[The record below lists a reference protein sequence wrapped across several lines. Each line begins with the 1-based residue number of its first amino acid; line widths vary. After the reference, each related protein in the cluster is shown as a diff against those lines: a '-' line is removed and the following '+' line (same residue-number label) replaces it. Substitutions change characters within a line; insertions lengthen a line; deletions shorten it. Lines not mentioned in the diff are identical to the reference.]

1 MNLLG
6 RRRSKVAANMKN
18 PQLVS
23 AALDEALN
31 VLGEPSKKALLFHL
45 HDHSI
50 TLYNPGSGSAKPFT
64 LEQLHSALQ
73 STLGPGG
80 ADLIVD
86 YVLVKMDELSTRVE

>member
-1 MNLLG
+1 MLD
-6 RRRSKVAANMKN
+6 RRRPKLAADAKN
-18 PQLVS
+18 PQLVT

-45 HDHSI
+45 HSHSI
-50 TLYNPGSGSAKPFT
+50 SLHSATKPFT
-64 LEQLHSALQ
+64 LEQLHAALQ

-86 YVLVKMDELSTRVE
+86 YVLLKMDELSTKVE